1 MWADS
6 APLNEI
12 KFQQLKEAMAF
23 FTECL
28 FQHKQFYDSVSENGV
43 PDLVLLNAYGVDKR

>member
-12 KFQQLKEAMAF
+12 KFQKLKEAIAF
-23 FTECL
+23 ITECL
-28 FQHKQFYDSVSENGV
+28 FQYKQFYDSVSENSI
-43 PDLVLLNAYGVDKR
+43 PHLFSLNACRIS

>member
-12 KFQQLKEAMAF
+12 KFQTLEGAMAF
-23 FTECL
+23 ITECL
-28 FQHKQFYDSVSENGV
+28 FQHKQFYDSVSKNNI
-43 PDLVLLNAYGVDKR
+43 PDFFSLNEYHIS

>member
-12 KFQQLKEAMAF
+12 KFQQLKGAMAF
-23 FTECL
+23 ITECL
-28 FQHKQFYDSVSENGV
+28 FQHKQFYDSVSKNGI
-43 PDLVLLNAYGVDKR
+43 PDLFSLHAYCIL